1 MAPKKRKADE
11 EPEPAKSP
19 VESTR
24 MVTRGS
30 EAAARRQTRSSTQGG
45 DAKSVKPVPKKP
57 AAARK
62 KSKKKKEEAKSEQG
76 EEAESDE
83 EVDKVED
90 EEVNTKTIVI
100 ERCTQCNSFKTRAD
114 QVRASLESLPGITVK
129 INPVK
134 PRRGCFEIRE
144 EGGEKFISLLD
155 MKRPFKPMKDL
166 NMQEVID
173 NIIQKIQ

>member
-1 MAPKKRKADE
+1 MAPKKRKAGE
-11 EPEPAKSP
+11 EAEPAKSP

-24 MVTRGS
+24 MMTRGS

-45 DAKSVKPVPKKP
+45 DAKSVKPVPKKL

-62 KSKKKKEEAKSEQG
+62 KSKKKKEEAKS
-76 EEAESDE
+76 DE
-83 EVDKVED
+83 EVDLVED

-100 ERCTQCNSFKTRAD
+100 ERCMQCNSFKTRAD

>member
-11 EPEPAKSP
+11 EAEPAKSP
-19 VESTR
+19 AESTR
-24 MVTRGS
+24 MVTRAS

-45 DAKSVKPVPKKP
+45 HGKRVKPVPRKP
-57 AAARK
+57 AVAARK
-62 KSKKKKEEAKSEQG
+62 KSKKKEEEAKSEEG
-76 EEAESDE
+76 DEAEAEEA
-83 EVDKVED
+83 
-90 EEVNTKTIVI
+90 NMKTIVI

-114 QVRASLESLPGITVK
+114 QVRASLEGLPGIRVT

-144 EGGEKFISLLD
+144 EGGETFISLLD
-155 MKRPFKPMKDL
+155 MKRPFKPLKDL

>member
-11 EPEPAKSP
+11 ETEPAKSP
-19 VESTR
+19 AESTR
-24 MVTRGS
+24 MVTRAS
-30 EAAARRQTRSSTQGG
+30 DAAARRQTRSSTQGG
-45 DAKSVKPVPKKP
+45 HGKSVKPVPRKP
-57 AAARK
+57 AVAARK
-62 KSKKKKEEAKSEQG
+62 KSKKKEEAESEQG
-76 EEAESDE
+76 EVAKSE
-83 EVDKVED
+83 EGD
-90 EEVNTKTIVI
+90 EVNMKTIVI

-114 QVRASLESLPGITVK
+114 QVRASLEGLPGIRVT

-144 EGGEKFISLLD
+144 EGVETFISLLD
-155 MKRPFKPMKDL
+155 MKRPFKPLKDL

>member
-11 EPEPAKSP
+11 EAEPAKSP

-62 KSKKKKEEAKSEQG
+62 KSKKKKEEAKS
-76 EEAESDE
+76 DE

-100 ERCTQCNSFKTRAD
+100 ERWWGISISSILLGRNY
-114 QVRASLESLPGITVK
+114 ESDFLLFYSIMILILLCFTSILLGR
-129 INPVK
+129 NYF
-134 PRRGCFEIRE
+134 RFRGSSDRFPSRNLY
-144 EGGEKFISLLD
+144 GFFEKFRTHI
-155 MKRPFKPMKDL
+155 R
-166 NMQEVID
+166 
-173 NIIQKIQ
+173 

>member
-11 EPEPAKSP
+11 EAEPAKSP

-62 KSKKKKEEAKSEQG
+62 KSKKKKEEAKS
-76 EEAESDE
+76 DE

-114 QVRASLESLPGITVK
+114 QVRASMESLPGITVK

-155 MKRPFKPMKDL
+155 MRRPFKPMKDL

-173 NIIQKIQ
+173 DIIQKIQ

>member
-11 EPEPAKSP
+11 ETEPAKSP
-19 VESTR
+19 AESTR
-24 MVTRGS
+24 MVTRAS
-30 EAAARRQTRSSTQGG
+30 DAAARRQTRSSTQGG
-45 DAKSVKPVPKKP
+45 HGKSVKPVPRKL
-57 AAARK
+57 AVAARK
-62 KSKKKKEEAKSEQG
+62 KSKKKEEAESEQG
-76 EEAESDE
+76 EVAKSE
-83 EVDKVED
+83 EGD
-90 EEVNTKTIVI
+90 EEVNMKTIVI

-114 QVRASLESLPGITVK
+114 QVRASLEGLPGIRVT

-144 EGGEKFISLLD
+144 EGGETFISLLD